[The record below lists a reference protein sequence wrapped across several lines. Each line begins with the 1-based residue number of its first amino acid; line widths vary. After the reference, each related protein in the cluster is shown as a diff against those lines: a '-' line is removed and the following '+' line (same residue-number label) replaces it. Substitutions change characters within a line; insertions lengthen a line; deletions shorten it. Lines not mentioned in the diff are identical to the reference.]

1 MTRNWLHCPRGRRC
15 AAVLLLA
22 GLLLS
27 SGVRSAAAQETRGY
41 DQIIKVYATGE
52 ERNRQRD
59 LWVFEVH
66 LKPMRMRWV
75 DITNPET
82 GEKSRELVWYL
93 AFKAINRPIAVQQD
107 ETDTEPVNTLD
118 PILQPPTFLPEF
130 TLVTYDDPATEIPN
144 KTYMDQVIPEAV
156 IEINKVEAHR
166 VDDVVLSDTVSI
178 IQPVPAPT
186 PEDAT
191 DGEWI
196 YGVATWRSVD
206 PETDYFKVILSGF
219 SNGYENQPGPGG
231 EPIKWR
237 KVAVQKFTRR
247 GDRFDPTQVEFKFDG
262 PARWTYQPADGSTA
276 EPVVQ
281 PLEPEAGT

>member
-1 MTRNWLHCPRGRRC
+1 LTRNWLNPARAPKI
-15 AAVLLLA
+15 AAALLLTA
-22 GLLLS
+22 IALAT
-27 SGVRSAAAQETRGY
+27 RTRTAPAQDSRGF

-75 DITNPET
+75 DITDPDT
-82 GEKSRELVWYL
+82 GETSRELVWYL
-93 AFKAINRPIAVQQD
+93 AYKCINRPIATQQD
-107 ETDTEPVNTLD
+107 ETDTQPVNVLD

-130 TLVTYDDPATEIPN
+130 TLVTYDDPETEIPN

-156 IEINKVEAHR
+156 VEINRVESHR
-166 VDDVVLSDTVSI
+166 PDDVVLSDTVSI
-178 IQPVPAPT
+178 IQPVPEPT

-191 DGEWI
+191 DGEWM

-231 EPIKWR
+231 EPIRWR
-237 KVAVQKFTRR
+237 KVAIQKFTRL

-262 PARWTYQPADGSTA
+262 PARWTYQPADGAAA
-276 EPVVQ
+276 EPAVQ
-281 PLEPEAGT
+281 PLEPDAGT